1 MNGKD
6 IVKMETDIKKFLES
20 YIGKGNDKSDIVTQ
34 YAVDGLLAHV
44 NSKYHKGLKEKII
57 EYGTKNPDAP
67 FWDFLDFIEP
77 GLHGV
82 TMEELM
88 EDEAKL

>member
-1 MNGKD
+1 MKKEKE
-6 IVKMETDIKKFLES
+6 IDIKEFLES
-20 YIGKGNDKSDIVTQ
+20 YIGQGHDKSDIVTQ

-67 FWDFLDFIEP
+67 FWDFLFLIPP
-77 GLHGV
+77 GLYGV
-82 TMEELM
+82 TMEEIM
-88 EDEAKL
+88 EEEAQL